1 MRELDD
7 ALKALSE
14 FESLVGYGLYPGKS
28 LEKVRHENKWDSCKL
43 ARLEFRAGQL
53 TVVAHAHALRRIG
66 HLDVT
71 VWDFIGPSEDACK
84 FDMGADAEFVARVV
98 VDYLNEYEAAA

>member
-14 FESLVGYGLYPGKS
+14 FESLARYGLYPGKS
-28 LEKVRHENKWDSCKL
+28 LEKVERKDKWDSFNF
-43 ARLEFRAGQL
+43 ASLEFRAGEL
-53 TVVAHAHALRRIG
+53 TVEAHAHASSEIG

-71 VWDFIGPSEDACK
+71 VWDFSEPSGNARK
-84 FDMGADAEFVARVV
+84 FAMVADAEHVARVV
-98 VDYLNEYEAAA
+98 VDYLNEYEVAA

>member
-14 FESLVGYGLYPGKS
+14 FESLARYGLYPSKS
-28 LEKVRHENKWDSCKL
+28 LEKVERKDKWDSFNF
-43 ARLEFRAGQL
+43 ASLEFRAGEL
-53 TVVAHAHALRRIG
+53 TVEAHAHASSEIG

-71 VWDFIGPSEDACK
+71 VWDFSEPSGNARK
-84 FDMGADAEFVARVV
+84 FAMVANAEHVARVV
-98 VDYLNEYEAAA
+98 VDYLNEYEVAA

>member
-7 ALKALSE
+7 ALKTLSE
-14 FESLVGYGLYPGKS
+14 FESLARYGLYPDKS
-28 LEKVRHENKWDSCKL
+28 LKGVEHENKWDSFKL
-43 ARLEFRAGQL
+43 ARLEFRVGQL

-84 FDMGADAEFVARVV
+84 FDMGADVDHVARVV
-98 VDYLNEYEAAA
+98 VDYINGYEATV

>member
-14 FESLVGYGLYPGKS
+14 FESLVRYGLHPGES
-28 LEKVRHENKWDSCKL
+28 LEKVEHENKWDSFNF
-43 ARLEFRAGQL
+43 ASLEFEVGQL
-53 TVVAHAHALRRIG
+53 TVAAYAHASSGIG

-71 VWDFIGPSEDACK
+71 VRDFSKPSGNVLK
-84 FDMGADAEFVARVV
+84 FAMVADAEHVARVV
-98 VDYLNEYEAAA
+98 VDYIDEYEVAA

>member
-14 FESLVGYGLYPGKS
+14 FESLARYGLYPSKS
-28 LEKVRHENKWDSCKL
+28 LEKVERKDKWDSFNF
-43 ARLEFRAGQL
+43 ASLEFRAGEL
-53 TVVAHAHALRRIG
+53 TVEAHAHASSEIG

-71 VWDFIGPSEDACK
+71 VWDFSEPSGNARK
-84 FDMGADAEFVARVV
+84 FAMVADAEHVARVV
-98 VDYLNEYEAAA
+98 VDYLNEYEVAA